1 MAAKSAARP
10 GTQAPSNPQG
20 DANLPRVDRWFQFK
34 YGASTVPPESWD
46 ERPRALL
53 IFSGRSRPG
62 DLAAYLHDAGWIVVA
77 IDLEADIATDMLAES
92 TWEMVKED
100 LKLGA
105 FDAVGI
111 ATPCGTFSPLRESPP
126 GPRPLRSLERPMGL
140 PTEQLTEAER
150 KQLSQSNRLL
160 EISAKAFLLAID
172 ACKGVWWENPDHGDK
187 LDMWKTPIRRDS
199 PQETSASGT
208 LQIRPMQVRGGDHE
222 THHLRDLHAGP
233 LGTQRDQVQSRKE
246 GVQEAGWQFLH
257 GCPSISSTT
266 VEDY

>member
-1 MAAKSAARP
+1 M
-10 GTQAPSNPQG
+10 
-20 DANLPRVDRWFQFK
+20 
-34 YGASTVPPESWD
+34 PPESWD

-62 DLAAYLHDAGWIVVA
+62 DLAAYLYDAGWIVVA
-77 IDLEADIATDMLAES
+77 IDLVADIATDMLAES

-172 ACKGVWWENPDHGDK
+172 ACKGVWW
-187 LDMWKTPIRRDS
+187 DMWKTPFA
-199 PQETSASGT
+199 ETALKRPLQVELSKFDQCRFGAETTKPTTFATCMLDLSALNET
-208 LQIRPMQVRGGDHE
+208 RCDHE
-222 THHLRDLHAGP
+222 K
-233 LGTQRDQVQSRKE
+233 KE
-246 GVQEAGWQFLH
+246 YKKPNG
-257 GCPSISSTT
+257 SSYM
-266 VEDY
+266 EGA